1 MWESSSAMKLGSR
14 ANGSYEGIWNQV
26 VQFFKK
32 ANAFAVETRARR
44 IGAASCFLKQ
54 RHLPRK
60 QYTMFNAVARRA
72 ICSASRQTGVVT
84 RQFSA
89 LVEATE
95 EFPG

>member
-44 IGAASCFLKQ
+44 IGVQHLALRATPFAKEAIHHVQRSGSTGNLFGLSPDRCCHTTILGSC
-54 RHLPRK
+54 
-60 QYTMFNAVARRA
+60 
-72 ICSASRQTGVVT
+72 
-84 RQFSA
+84 
-89 LVEATE
+89 
-95 EFPG
+95 